1 MDAYTSFARV
11 YDTFMDNVPYHDW
24 ANYLQDLLREY
35 DIWDGLILDLGCGTG
50 SMAEELAKRGYDMI
64 GVDNAEERTGSEL
77 KKILIATFLRTG
89 AEDLRQKFDELC
101 KNFKMHT
108 RY

>member
-35 DIWDGLILDLGCGTG
+35 DILDGLI
-50 SMAEELAKRGYDMI
+50 
-64 GVDNAEERTGSEL
+64 
-77 KKILIATFLRTG
+77 
-89 AEDLRQKFDELC
+89 
-101 KNFKMHT
+101 
-108 RY
+108 

>member
-1 MDAYTSFARV
+1 MEAYTGFAAV

-50 SMAEELAKRGYDMI
+50 SMAEELAKREAEISSKAIYVI
-64 GVDNAEERTGSEL
+64 GRNAG
-77 KKILIATFLRTG
+77 
-89 AEDLRQKFDELC
+89 
-101 KNFKMHT
+101 
-108 RY
+108 